1 MTRCCT
7 RRPEDGVLDRENV
20 DRGVR
25 GHNPP
30 GGLSPTELAIV
41 IAKLDRGGMGLNAIA
56 AHLSYSRSQVAEILQ
71 RVRQRV

>member
-1 MTRCCT
+1 MTRCCA
-7 RRPEDGVLDRENV
+7 RRPEDGVLDAENI
-20 DRGVR
+20 DRAAR

-41 IAKLDRGGMGLNAIA
+41 IAKLDRAGMGLNAIS

-71 RVRQRV
+71 RVRRH